1 LSSLTDDDLTDI
13 CEVYLK
19 KAIPKFNL
27 CEQDLSDRNDTTKTF
42 NLVLTDAE
50 IEILAL
56 YMVEKWVD
64 NFVLTDSLLRQN
76 FSTREFSLFSSANQ
90 IDKLLL
96 LKDKVQA
103 DINDLL
109 NSYYFDSAIEP

>member
-1 LSSLTDDDLTDI
+1 MASLTDEDLNKV
-13 CEVYLK
+13 CETYLK

-27 CEQDLSDRNDTTKTF
+27 CEQDLSDRNEETGIF
-42 NLVLTDAE
+42 NKGLTE
-50 IEILAL
+50 QEQEILAL
-56 YMVEKWVD
+56 LMVVEWLN
-64 NFVLTDSLLRQN
+64 NFILTDSLLRQN

-90 IDKLLL
+90 
-96 LKDKVQA
+96 LKELRETKKDVQA